1 MRLLEPLQVLQTS
14 GASPFVV
21 GFARWLRARTHP
33 ARRSAPG
40 GASDP
45 EFIAGELAMWCEEN
59 LVDLW
64 FIEPGK
70 PDQNAFIERF
80 NRSYREEV
88 LDAYLFEDLSQVRE
102 ISHEWLI
109 SYNEERPHDALG
121 SLPPAL
127 FRQQVMAARSST
139 SELST

>member
-1 MRLLEPLQVLQTS
+1 V
-14 GASPFVV
+14 
-21 GFARWLRARTHP
+21 ARVA
-33 ARRSAPG
+33 
-40 GASDP
+40 ASDP
-45 EFIAGELAMWCEEN
+45 ARQRAEFIAGELALWCEEN

-88 LDAYLFEDLSQVRE
+88 LDAYLFEDLDQVRE

-127 FRQQVMAARSST
+127 FRQQVVAARSST

>member
-1 MRLLEPLQVLQTS
+1 MAGLPQAIRLEN
-14 GASPFVV
+14 G
-21 GFARWLRARTHP
+21 
-33 ARRSAPG
+33 
-40 GASDP
+40 P
-45 EFIAGELAMWCEEN
+45 EFIADELALWCEEN

-88 LDAYLFEDLSQVRE
+88 LDAYLFENFDQVRE
-102 ISHEWLI
+102 ISHEWLS
-109 SYNEERPHDALG
+109 SYNQERLHDALG

-127 FRQQVMAARSST
+127 FRQQVMAVT
-139 SELST
+139 

>member
-1 MRLLEPLQVLQTS
+1 MFQSREPKYWGFGRAGQPSVFGGNWRIRALFVGRPGSDDKLAASGQVRGSQ
-14 GASPFVV
+14 
-21 GFARWLRARTHP
+21 H
-33 ARRSAPG
+33 
-40 GASDP
+40 
-45 EFIAGELAMWCEEN
+45 
-59 LVDLW
+59 
-64 FIEPGK
+64 EPGK

-88 LDAYLFEDLSQVRE
+88 LDAYLFEDLDQVRE
-102 ISHEWLI
+102 ISHEWVY

-127 FRQQVMAARSST
+127 FRQRVTAARSST